1 MNNRGNLLV
10 NILIMV
16 MSVTLFIAVI
26 PMLSGVFNIA
36 RGCSYL
42 NCAGY
47 IDSSATGAGCSG
59 TNQTY
64 MASYNTESLTCTV
77 LDLGIPF
84 LVLGVIFCAVMMIMY
99 NKNPVE
105 TSPDYYG

>member
-1 MNNRGNLLV
+1 
-10 NILIMV
+10 MV

-26 PMLSGVFNIA
+26 PMLSGVFDIA

-42 NCAGY
+42 NCGGY
-47 IDSSATGAGCSG
+47 IDSTATGGASCIA

-64 MASYNTESLTCTV
+64 SASLNTENLTCTV

-84 LVLGVIFCAVMMIMY
+84 LVLGVIFCAVMMIMA
-99 NKNPVE
+99 NKNPME
-105 TSPDYYG
+105 QDQSYYG